1 MALNLWISH
10 GEEWLDADKVS
21 FNGITKIAQ
30 VNAGVT
36 ALDIQTELYSAWI
49 RWFERVENTQYLP
62 AMRFTGLDP
71 IPGGQTGGTF
81 FMINGW
87 KVVYD
92 PRVVAISGILYSDD
106 YSTPYYFTDGS
117 PVFPATVS
125 GISLS
130 GASTPI
136 DYNQLAAAVAA
147 QFAEPGMTTAG
158 IATAVGSDSTL
169 DSKLE
174 VINQNV
180 KKASKLI
187 PASADLP

>member
-10 GEEWLDADKVS
+10 GEQWLDDDKVS
-21 FNGITKIAQ
+21 FNGITKSIQ

-36 ALDIQTELYSAWI
+36 SLDVQTELYSAWI
-49 RWFERVENTQYLP
+49 RWFERIENTQYLP

-81 FMINGW
+81 FTINGW

-130 GASTPI
+130 GAASI
-136 DYNQLAAAVAA
+136 DYAQLGVAIA
-147 QFAEPGMTTAG
+147 DNFAEPEMTTAG
-158 IATAVGSDSTL
+158 IATTVASDATL
-169 DSKLE
+169 DGKLTT
-174 VINQNV
+174 INEGV
-180 KKASKLI
+180 KKASILI
-187 PASADLP
+187 PHTTDVS

>member
-1 MALNLWISH
+1 MALNLWVSH

-21 FNGITKIAQ
+21 FNGVTKTIQ

-36 ALDIQTELYSAWI
+36 SLDVQTELYSAWI
-49 RWFERVENTQYLP
+49 RWFERIENTLYLP

-81 FMINGW
+81 FTINGW

-92 PRVVAISGILYSDD
+92 PRLVAISGILYSDD

-130 GASTPI
+130 SSSTPI
-136 DYNQLAAAVAA
+136 DYDQLAAAVAA

-169 DSKLE
+169 DSKLST
-174 VINQNV
+174 INVGVQ
-180 KKASKLI
+180 KASKLI
-187 PASADLP
+187 PHNTDI

>member
-21 FNGITKIAQ
+21 FNGVTKIIQ

-36 ALDIQTELYSAWI
+36 SLDIQTEVYSAWI
-49 RWFERVENTQYLP
+49 RWFERIENTQFLP

-81 FMINGW
+81 FTINGW

-92 PRVVAISGILYSDD
+92 PRLVAISGILYSDD

-130 GASTPI
+130 GAATPI

-147 QFAEPGMTTAG
+147 EFAEPGMTTAG
-158 IATAVGSDSTL
+158 IATAVGSDATL
-169 DSKLE
+169 DGKLT
-174 VINQNV
+174 VINEGV
-180 KKASKLI
+180 KKSSKLI
-187 PASADLP
+187 PHTTDI

>member
-10 GEEWLDADKVS
+10 GEEWLDGDKVS
-21 FNGITKIAQ
+21 FNGTTKIIQ
-30 VNAGVT
+30 VNSGVT
-36 ALDIQTELYSAWI
+36 ALDVQTELYSAWI
-49 RWFERVENTQYLP
+49 RWFERIENTQYLP

-81 FMINGW
+81 FTINGW

-92 PRVVAISGILYSDD
+92 PRIVAISGILYSDD

-130 GASTPI
+130 SSSTPI

-147 QFAEPGMTTAG
+147 QFAEPGMTTSG
-158 IATAVGSDSTL
+158 IATAVASNATL
-169 DSKLE
+169 DGKLTT
-174 VINQNV
+174 INEGI
-180 KKASKLI
+180 KKSSKLI
-187 PASADLP
+187 PHTTDL

>member
-1 MALNLWISH
+1 MALNLWVSH

-21 FNGITKIAQ
+21 FNGVTKTIQA
-30 VNAGVT
+30 NAGVT
-36 ALDIQTELYSAWI
+36 SLDVQTELYSAWI
-49 RWFERVENTQYLP
+49 RWFERIENTLYLP

-81 FMINGW
+81 FTINGW

-92 PRVVAISGILYSDD
+92 PRLVAISGILYSDD
-106 YSTPYYFTDGS
+106 YSTPYYFTDGQ

-130 GASTPI
+130 SSSTPI
-136 DYNQLAAAVAA
+136 DYDQLAAAVAA

-169 DSKLE
+169 DSKLST
-174 VINQNV
+174 INVGVQ
-180 KKASKLI
+180 KASKLI
-187 PASADLP
+187 PHSTDI

>member
-10 GEEWLDADKVS
+10 GEQWLDDDKVS
-21 FNGITKIAQ
+21 FNGITKSIQ

-36 ALDIQTELYSAWI
+36 ALDVQTELYSAWI
-49 RWFERVENTQYLP
+49 RWFERIENTQYLP

-81 FMINGW
+81 FTINGW

-130 GASTPI
+130 GAASI
-136 DYNQLAAAVAA
+136 DYAQLGVAIA
-147 QFAEPGMTTAG
+147 DNFAEPEMTTAG
-158 IATAVGSDSTL
+158 VATAVGADSTL
-169 DSKLE
+169 GTKLTT
-174 VINQNV
+174 INEGI
-180 KKASKLI
+180 KKASILI
-187 PASADLP
+187 PHTTDMS

>member
-21 FNGITKIAQ
+21 FNGITKTIQ

-36 ALDIQTELYSAWI
+36 ALDIQTEVYSSWI
-49 RWFERVENTQYLP
+49 RWFERIENTQFLP

-81 FMINGW
+81 FTINGW

-130 GASTPI
+130 GAASI
-136 DYNQLAAAVAA
+136 DYVQLGVAIA
-147 QFAEPGMTTAG
+147 DNFAEPEMTTAG
-158 IATAVGSDSTL
+158 VATAVSSDSTL
-169 DSKLE
+169 DTNLTT
-174 VINQNV
+174 INEGV
-180 KKASKLI
+180 KKASILV
-187 PASADLP
+187 PHTADLS

>member
-21 FNGITKIAQ
+21 FNGVTKTIQ

-36 ALDIQTELYSAWI
+36 SLDVQTEVYSAWI
-49 RWFERVENTQYLP
+49 RWFERIENTQYLP

-81 FMINGW
+81 FTINGW

-106 YSTPYYFTDGS
+106 YSPPYYFTDGS
-117 PVFPATVS
+117 PVLPATVS

-130 GASTPI
+130 SSSTPI
-136 DYNQLAAAVAA
+136 DYDQLAAAVAA

-158 IATAVGSDSTL
+158 IATAVSSDVTL
-169 DSKLE
+169 DGKLT
-174 VINQNV
+174 VINTGVQ
-180 KKASKLI
+180 KASKLI
-187 PASADLP
+187 PHNTDI

>member
-1 MALNLWISH
+1 MALSLWISH
-10 GEEWLDADKVS
+10 GEQWLDDDKVS
-21 FNGITKIAQ
+21 FNGITKIIQ

-36 ALDIQTELYSAWI
+36 ELDIQTELYSAWI

-81 FMINGW
+81 FTINGW

-92 PRVVAISGILYSDD
+92 PRIVAISGILYSDD

-158 IATAVGSDSTL
+158 IATAVGGDATL
-169 DSKLE
+169 DAKLT
-174 VINQNV
+174 VINDGI
-180 KKASKLI
+180 KKSSKLI
-187 PASADLP
+187 PHTTYI

>member
-1 MALNLWISH
+1 MALSLWISH
-10 GEEWLDADKVS
+10 GEQWLDDDKVS
-21 FNGITKIAQ
+21 FNGITKIIQ

-36 ALDIQTELYSAWI
+36 SLDIQTEVYSAWI
-49 RWFERVENTQYLP
+49 RWFERIENAQFLP

-81 FMINGW
+81 FTINGW

-92 PRVVAISGILYSDD
+92 PRVVALSGILYSDD

-130 GASTPI
+130 SSSTPI
-136 DYNQLAAAVAA
+136 DYDQLAAAVAA

-158 IATAVGSDSTL
+158 IATAVGSDNTL
-169 DSKLE
+169 NNKL
-174 VINQNV
+174 VTINTGVQ
-180 KKASKLI
+180 KASKLI
-187 PASADLP
+187 PHNTDI